1 MGEGLRERK
10 KRQTR
15 QRISEVAI
23 GLFVERGFDR
33 VTIAEVAAAADV
45 SVNTLYNYYESK
57 EDLVLPPDQASPE
70 RLAAIVRAR
79 RPGESAARA
88 VLAHLRDELRR
99 RDRAVGLTTG
109 FGRVFEMMRAAP
121 TLTARLE
128 DLGRQMTDALGVVLA
143 EEAGAT
149 PDDQTPRVVASQIGW
164 FHSLV
169 YSEIGRRIV
178 AGEGPATIAEAVLEL
193 LDLVEGTLSDTALA
207 YATRPSDPSSASV
220 SAQA

>member
-1 MGEGLRERK
+1 MSEGLRERK

-33 VTIAEVAAAADV
+33 VTIAEVAAAAEV

-57 EDLVLPPDQASPE
+57 EDLVLPPDQASPQ
-70 RLAAIVRAR
+70 RLADIVRAR
-79 RPGESAARA
+79 QPGDSAARA
-88 VLAHLRDELRR
+88 VIAHLRDELHR
-99 RDRAVGLTTG
+99 RDRKVGLTTG
-109 FGRVFEMMRAAP
+109 FARVFDMMRAAP

-128 DLGRQMTDALGVVLA
+128 DLGRQMTDALAAVLA
-143 EEAGAT
+143 EESGAA
-149 PDDQTPRVVASQIGW
+149 PDDQTPRLVASQIGW

-178 AGEGPATIAEAVLEL
+178 AGEKPDTIAEAMLDL
-193 LDLVEGTLSDTALA
+193 LDLVEEMLSERALS
-207 YATRPSDPSSASV
+207 YATRKA
-220 SAQA
+220 